1 MKSTQ
6 QRRQEIKARRL
17 RRAERRARRAT
28 ARPVDRPVGTE
39 PGAGGVMLSA
49 STPEAVPDR

>member
-1 MKSTQ
+1 MKSTPP
-6 QRRQEIKARRL
+6 RRQEIEARRL
-17 RRAERRARRAT
+17 RRAERQAHRAT

-49 STPEAVPDR
+49 STFQAADE